1 MVIIYAHR
9 RWVLSICR
17 LFRFMTNAYEDQTKD
32 FACDD
37 YCAH

>member
-1 MVIIYAHR
+1 MYAHR
-9 RWVLSICR
+9 RWVLSICH
-17 LFRFMTNAYEDQTKD
+17 LFRFMTNTYEDQTKG